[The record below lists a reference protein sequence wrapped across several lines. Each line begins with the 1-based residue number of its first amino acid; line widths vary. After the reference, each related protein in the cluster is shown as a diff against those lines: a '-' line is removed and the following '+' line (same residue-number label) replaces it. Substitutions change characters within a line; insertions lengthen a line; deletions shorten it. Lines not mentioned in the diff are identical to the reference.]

1 MSPPG
6 VQVIHLDL
14 SALRALADG
23 DLAGANASSPVSL
36 TPAFVEAAWRSTW
49 RRRAEQVSAD
59 RVQQAWVTGVIWDS
73 SLSVAVG
80 RAGFHAAP
88 SDGLLEVGYAV
99 DPAYR
104 RRGYARAALAVL
116 VARARTA
123 PGVDRVVASVSPD
136 NAASLALLR
145 SVGFEQIGEQWD
157 DEDGLEWVFAL
168 GLDPQR

>member
-1 MSPPG
+1 MKPPG

-14 SALRALADG
+14 RALRALADG
-23 DLAGANASSPVSL
+23 DLAEANANSPVPL
-36 TPAFVEAAWRSTW
+36 TPAFVDEAWRSTW

-59 RVQQAWVTGVIWDS
+59 PVQQEWVTGVIWDS
-73 SLSVAVG
+73 SLAAAVG

-88 SDGLLEVGYAV
+88 NDGVLEVGYAV

-104 RRGYARAALAVL
+104 RHGYARAALGVL

-123 PGVDRVVASVSPD
+123 PGVARVLASASPD

-145 SVGFEQIGEQWD
+145 SVGFEQVGEQWD

-168 GLDPQR
+168 SLNPRR